1 MNDDQRA
8 AHFAPIPAARAL
20 STSGPA
26 ETYAEAGTRVEE
38 SEQPDALWYK
48 EAVIYQMH
56 VKAFY
61 DANGDGIGDFAGL
74 TQRLDYIQELGVNTI
89 WLLPFYPSPLRD
101 DGYDIADYCNVHPDY
116 GTLDDF
122 REFVAEAHRRGLKV
136 ITELVINHTSDQHP
150 WFQTAR
156 RAPPG
161 SPEREFYVWSD
172 DDKKFAGTR
181 IIFTDTE
188 SSNWAWDPVAKQ
200 YYWHR
205 FFSHQPDLNHNN
217 PQVVEAVIQV
227 MRFWMDMGVDGMRL
241 DAIPYL
247 CVREGTNN
255 ENLPETHQVLKR
267 MRAAMDAEYTGRM
280 FLAEANQWPEDV
292 REYFGDGDECH
303 MAYHFPLMP
312 RIFMAVALE
321 DRYPITEI
329 LRQTPDIPENC
340 QWAIFLRN
348 HDELTLEMVT
358 DRERDYMYK
367 MYAQEPRMRVNVGIR
382 RRLAPL
388 LNNDVDR
395 IKLMN
400 SMLMSMP
407 GSPIIYYGDEIGMGD
422 NIYIGDRNG
431 VRTPMQWSLD
441 RNAGFSRADP
451 QRLYLPLI
459 MDPIYG
465 FQAVN
470 AEAQARDPSS
480 LLNWTRKL
488 LAVRRQ
494 FHCFGRGTLEFVR
507 PQNRKVF
514 AYIRRYQ
521 NEIVLCVANLS
532 QTAQAVELELSQYK
546 GLVPVELMGRNA
558 FPPIGDLPYFLT
570 LPAHGFFWLL
580 LSDTAQPP
588 AWHIERMPATELP
601 VLVLTDGLATFL
613 HDNPR
618 AASSAVIRRTVQQ
631 LEQEVLPAFLK
642 PRGWFGQRFED
653 VRPTLAERALWRY
666 EQKSFLLA
674 FVEAQGE
681 TQRSKYFLP
690 LSTDSEDGHES
701 GALRTAEWTLAKIRE
716 HARVGVLIDAFAEP
730 SFCLGIVRC
739 VAVGTLVPFAAG
751 ELRFERS
758 ATNDLLATG
767 EFHTA
772 QSVGA
777 ESTHTSVVLDD
788 TVFLKAYRRAEPGP
802 NPDIEMTRF
811 LTQAGFVSVAAYLGK
826 VSYVDEQTTELIGL
840 FAFVRNQG
848 DAWTFALNHLERF
861 LGDMPVETEARDS
874 PHQLFEAQMHTL
886 GRRVGELHAALSKAQ
901 DPAFAPEPIDPSDQA
916 RWIRRSQ
923 ERLNSLVQTIPHR
936 MTSLHEH
943 ASAELQHLIALRA
956 RLIERIADLAR
967 SPIKAMKTRVHGNLH
982 LAKVLLVAD
991 TFLITG
997 FEGDASLSI
1006 ADRRE
1011 KDSALRDIATLLT
1024 SLDYVRSVA
1033 LERAT
1038 MGRPEQRERIDTALE
1053 QWEQSATKALL
1064 SGYRKGLAKARCIPS
1079 DEQQMDEL
1087 IRLFRIERALK
1098 DLEHELTNRLPW
1110 SGVAL
1115 QLLLREA
1122 ARSGSG
1128 DRE

>member
-1 MNDDQRA
+1 MTDEQRVPYSAFSIGVGA
-8 AHFAPIPAARAL
+8 AAPV
-20 STSGPA
+20 GGA
-26 ETYAEAGTRVEE
+26 ESNRTELDIHAD
-38 SEQPDALWYK
+38 PLWYK
-48 EAVIYQMH
+48 DAIVYQMH

-89 WLLPFYPSPLRD
+89 WLLPFYPSPMRD

-122 REFVAEAHRRGLKV
+122 RSFVAEAHRRGLKV

-150 WFQTAR
+150 WFQEAR

-161 SPEREFYVWSD
+161 SPAREFYVWSD
-172 DDKKFAGTR
+172 DDKKLAGTR

-188 SSNWAWDPVAKQ
+188 TSNWAWDPIAKQ

-217 PQVVEAVIQV
+217 PRVVEAVIEV

-267 MRAAMDAEYTGRM
+267 MRAAMDAEYKGRM

-292 REYFGDGDECH
+292 REYFGEGDECH

-312 RIFMAVALE
+312 RIFMSVALE

-358 DRERDYMYK
+358 DRERDYMYR

-388 LNNDVDR
+388 LNNDIDR

-400 SMLMSMP
+400 SLLLSMP

-480 LLNWTRKL
+480 LLNWTRRI

-494 FHCFGRGTLEFVR
+494 FHCFGRGSLEFVR
-507 PQNRKVF
+507 PQNRKIF
-514 AYIRRYQ
+514 AYVRRFA

-532 QTAQAVELELSQYK
+532 QTAQAVELDLSQYK

-570 LPAHGFFWLL
+570 LQAHGYYWLL
-580 LSDTAQPP
+580 LSDTAPAP
-588 AWHIERMPATELP
+588 AWHVERMPATELP
-601 VLVLTDGLATFL
+601 VLVLTDGLATLL

-618 AASSAVIRRTVQQ
+618 AASSAVIRRTVQH
-631 LEQEVLPAFLK
+631 LEQEVLPAFLA
-642 PRGWFGQRFED
+642 PRGWFAQRFEGIAST
-653 VRPTLAERALWRY
+653 RLGARTLWRN
-666 EQKSFLLA
+666 ENKTFLLA
-674 FVEAQGE
+674 FVEAESSGKR
-681 TQRSKYFLP
+681 QRYFLP
-690 LSTDSEDGHES
+690 LTVDWEDATES
-701 GALRTAEWTLAKIRE
+701 GALRTAEWTLAKVRE
-716 HARVGVLIDAFAEP
+716 HARVGVLIDAFADP
-730 SFCLGIVRC
+730 SFCLGIARC
-739 VAVGTLVPFAAG
+739 VAANAVVPFAGG
-751 ELRFERS
+751 ELRFERE
-758 ATNDLLATG
+758 AAADHLGTG
-767 EFHTA
+767 EFQTA
-772 QSVGA
+772 QAVGA
-777 ESTHTSVVLDD
+777 ESTNTSVVLDE
-788 TVFLKAYRRAEPGP
+788 TLFLKAYRRAEPGP

-811 LTQAGFVSVAAYLGK
+811 LTRAGYEAVAAHVGT
-826 VSYVDEQTTELIGL
+826 VSYADEEHTELIGL

-848 DAWTFALNHLERF
+848 DAWTYTLNHLERF
-861 LGDMPVETEARDS
+861 LGDLTADAPSTEA
-874 PHQLFEAQMHTL
+874 PHALFIAQMQTL
-886 GRRVGELHAALSKAQ
+886 GKRVGQLHALLAGAQ
-901 DPAFAPEPIDPSDQA
+901 HDDEFSPEPVHANDL
-916 RWIRRSQ
+916 SQ
-923 ERLNSLVQTIPHR
+923 WS
-936 MTSLHEH
+936 S
-943 ASAELQHLIALRA
+943 ELQGRFHAMVDAIHKRMPTLAEHGRIEVQKLLPLRSKFLDYVLELTSEPIAT
-956 RLIERIADLAR
+956 
-967 SPIKAMKTRVHGNLH
+967 MKTRCHGNLH
-982 LAKVLLVAD
+982 LSKVLLVAD
-991 TFLITG
+991 DFLITG
-997 FEGDASLSI
+997 FEGDATLPLPE
-1006 ADRRE
+1006 RR
-1011 KDSALRDIATLLT
+1011 KKSPCLRDVASLFS
-1024 SLDYVRSVA
+1024 SLDYARMAA

-1038 MGRPEQRERIDTALE
+1038 LARPDQRERLEPLLMEWLTAARSAFLAGY
-1053 QWEQSATKALL
+1053 QSGVGNAACVPRDEKD
-1064 SGYRKGLAKARCIPS
+1064 RAR
-1079 DEQQMDEL
+1079 L
-1087 IRLFRIERALK
+1087 IRLFSISRA
-1098 DLEHELTNRLPW
+1098 
-1110 SGVAL
+1110 
-1115 QLLLREA
+1115 LREA
-1122 ARSGSG
+1122 TNELAQRAPWTGVPIGALVREVEGHTWKEGDSG
-1128 DRE
+1128 